1 MSMPP
6 SVSRKG
12 RSRSRGSM
20 ATEGKP
26 RSPSVFS
33 GSVAWLR
40 GDLQLRRCC
49 RRSPSSRR
57 ARPATRGN
65 CCWGAVTS
73 RSSWGL
79 TGDYPRAIALER
91 EVVARA
97 RERQDITVLLPVLSN
112 LGYHL
117 FLSGETEDARRT
129 LEEAVALQR
138 AHLSVPLLA
147 NGLAMLGAL
156 ERVARPALAL
166 EYHREAL
173 MLLRDSEVPRESA
186 AALDGVAATLLVR
199 GDPDSAA
206 RLLGAADATR
216 KRTSTAGLELWEGE
230 DVTATIAE
238 TRAAL
243 GEDAFAAAWAEG
255 SALGLSQA
263 IDLALAVLA

>member
-1 MSMPP
+1 MLQEKSIVEA
-6 SVSRKG
+6 SAAGDER
-12 RSRSRGSM
+12 
-20 ATEGKP
+20 E
-26 RSPSVFS
+26 
-33 GSVAWLR
+33 WLLGR
-40 GDLQLRRCC
+40 GDLALVVG
-49 RRSPSSRR
+49 S
-57 ARPATRGN
+57 
-65 CCWGAVTS
+65 
-73 RSSWGL
+73 

-216 KRTSTAGLELWEGE
+216 KRTSTAGLQLWEGE

-263 IDLALAVLA
+263 IDLALAALA